1 MSPTATC
8 STATSWP
15 TMSLATAAGGLLGL
29 AADRDGHV
37 ALADAGGERTVS
49 YPELAQMVRS
59 AAAGLARRGLR
70 PGDIVGLY
78 VADVLSFA
86 IGALAIRAAGGVPTA
101 VSSDAT
107 AGESAAQLADND
119 VRILLTSPSLA
130 PEAVGLAERS
140 RVRQVICFGN
150 AAGAESAG
158 ADTESAGADTG
169 SAASAEPDAGAG
181 AAWGTMPFGGLLQ
194 SGTLRPVPQADA
206 DDLALLLYRR
216 DHEGQPRPAR
226 ITHRELADGQR
237 LLAAEVPVSAGDV
250 VIAAPPCGDGLR
262 YAALIDLALA
272 RGATLVASPTAETG
286 DLLAAARERR
296 ATAVIAPDHPG
307 IPRHLALR
315 VLSVPR

>member
-1 MSPTATC
+1 MSPTAT
-8 STATSWP
+8 SPTATWP
-15 TMSLATAAGGLLGL
+15 TISLATAAGGLLGL
-29 AADRDGHV
+29 AAVRDGHV

-49 YPELAQMVRS
+49 YPELAQTVRA
-59 AAAGLARRGLR
+59 AAAGLAGRGLR

-86 IGALAIRAAGGVPTA
+86 IGSLAIRAAGGVPTP

-158 ADTESAGADTG
+158 ADTESAAGAE
-169 SAASAEPDAGAG
+169 ADAGAG
-181 AAWGTMPFGGLLQ
+181 AAWGTMPFSGLLQSGTLQ
-194 SGTLRPVPQADA
+194 SGTLRPVPRTGD

-237 LLAAEVPVSAGDV
+237 LLAAEVPVTAGDV
-250 VIAAPPCGDGLR
+250 VIAAPPCGDALR

-272 RGATLVASPTAETG
+272 RGATVVAAPTADTG

-296 ATAVIAPDHPG
+296 ATAVIAPAHPG
-307 IPRHLALR
+307 LPRHHLPLR
-315 VLSVPR
+315 ALSVPC